1 MQYLIRLIQVHEEF
15 RRAEIEALSTL
26 ANVEV
31 EVVYYESTL
40 PFCIVEF
47 PGVSESKEAATQ
59 FISRSFLT
67 KGIYELWGQGV
78 TYDELHQ
85 NVHDASKHLWPE
97 VKHATFKFTI
107 DAYCG
112 RRSTAE
118 QNDIINSFQYLGC
131 EGGTSMKT
139 PEAEFVIFEQWDLK
153 ESPHHQKVGR
163 RSLLEH
169 DEQVSAPTLLK
180 TAATQHKPKNL
191 YFTRLVASSQR
202 HLIDK
207 HSLKSRPYI
216 STTSMDAELAL
227 VTATLALASPGKIFL
242 DPFVGTGGFLLA
254 AAELGAM
261 TQGAD
266 IDGRSFRGEG
276 AGLTTGIARNLEKYG
291 LTHLFGD
298 CITSDLVHS
307 PWRIFDRRK
316 DSSDRAI
323 APTKNLRP
331 KRWLD
336 GIITDPPYGVREG
349 LKSLGT
355 RKPYGKPRTEAPA
368 TNDAIDSTNPDT
380 PTTSSDPSSRGPST
394 APTPPTTSQIPYHPT
409 LHIPSHKAPSYIAPK
424 KPYSFDKMIANIL
437 TFAAE
442 TLVDHGRLALWMPT
456 ANDRDDEIGVPRH
469 GELELLHVCT
479 QPFNKWSRRLI
490 VYRRKSDDEAETDAV
505 DGRDCVQHADRNG
518 EMLPGGESEIASGG
532 VSSRSNGSD
541 SYRDDRRTGSQTE
554 EATGVR
560 ADDLNPFRRRYFQG
574 FEKK

>member
-1 MQYLIRLIQVHEEF
+1 MQYLIRLIQVHEDF
-15 RRAEIEALSTL
+15 RRAEIEALSSL

-31 EVVYYESTL
+31 KIVSYDPNL

-47 PGVSESKEAATQ
+47 PGASDSHEAATR
-59 FISRSFLT
+59 FVSRSFLT

-85 NVHDASKHLWPE
+85 NVHDTSQHRWPD
-97 VKHATFKFTI
+97 VRHATFKFTI

-118 QNDIINSFQYLGC
+118 QTEIINSFRYLGI

-163 RSLLEH
+163 RSLLNH
-169 DEQVSAPTLLK
+169 DELVSTPIPSYAPSP
-180 TAATQHKPKNL
+180 QHKPKYL
-191 YFTRLVASSQR
+191 YLTRLVAYSQR

-227 VTATLALASPGKIFL
+227 VTATLALARPGKIFL

-261 TQGAD
+261 TLGAD
-266 IDGRSFRGEG
+266 IDGRSFRGDG
-276 AGLTTGIARNLEKYG
+276 AGLITGIGKNLEKYG

-307 PWRIFDRRK
+307 PWRILDRRE
-316 DSSDRAI
+316 SSNRRCLL
-323 APTKNLRP
+323 PTGKVKP

-336 GIITDPPYGVREG
+336 GIITDPPYGIREG

-355 RKPYGKPRTEAPA
+355 RKPYGKPRTEQASTA
-368 TNDAIDSTNPDT
+368 TTSTTTLETLTISHTPPDHT
-380 PTTSSDPSSRGPST
+380 PTTSSPSS
-394 APTPPTTSQIPYHPT
+394 TPPLIPYHPT

-437 TFAAE
+437 TFAAD

-456 ANDRDDEIGVPRH
+456 ANDRDDEISVPRH
-469 GELELLHVCT
+469 KELELLHVCT

-490 VYRRKSDDEAETDAV
+490 VYRRKRDDEIGADGV
-505 DGRDCVQHADRNG
+505 DDHDCVQPADHNG
-518 EMLPGGESEIASGG
+518 EMLPGGESEIASAN
-532 VSSRSNGSD
+532 VSSRSNGNDNCDDD
-541 SYRDDRRTGSQTE
+541 SRTRTMTAEG
-554 EATGVR
+554 TGVR